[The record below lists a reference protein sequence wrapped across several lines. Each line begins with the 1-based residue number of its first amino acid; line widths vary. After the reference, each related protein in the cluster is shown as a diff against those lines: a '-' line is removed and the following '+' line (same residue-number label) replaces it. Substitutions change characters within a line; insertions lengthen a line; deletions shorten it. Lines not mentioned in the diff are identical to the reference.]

1 MPAAS
6 QQVSYSVS
14 PPSFSFHI
22 FVAVMGGFVHAHA
35 VVVDSVRFAAFIAV
49 SPVTPGTNI
58 DNSGS
63 GIMQLREC
71 QCIRSAR
78 FGCVIVGSAV
88 IDCRFSFFKQ
98 HQAPVTNIPYGRGC
112 VWNRCPKGARAI
124 YCPPSFFTDRLAT
137 IDRCKYP
144 TQTMSGRSPFCAVCF
159 SFANTINC

>member
-1 MPAAS
+1 MPAES

-14 PPSFSFHI
+14 PPPFYFDI
-22 FVAVMGGFVHAHA
+22 FVAVMGGFVHAYA

-49 SPVTPGTNI
+49 SPVTPGSNI

-71 QCIRSAR
+71 QCIRSVR

-88 IDCRFSFFKQ
+88 IDCRFSLFQQ
-98 HQAPVTNIPYGRGC
+98 HQTLVTNVPHGRDC

-124 YCPPSFFTDRLAT
+124 YCPPLFFADRHAA

-144 TQTMSGRSPFCAVCF
+144 TQAMSDHSPICAVCF
-159 SFANTINC
+159 SFAN